1 MAQDTAS
8 TATGNLNGRA
18 LAGWLWAAMLGG
30 CHVAPPPPPGPVPLG
45 QVLAAVEAEN
55 KAFEDLYATGPAS
68 AQVLGAL
75 NGKLQSVGYFRRVP
89 TQPTTELLQ
98 SALRRLAA
106 QKGLAVKA
114 IDVQLPAER
123 PVPPSQKLAPGE
135 RWQPQ
140 LDDLRGVLQLRLDLV
155 GAPKDIAAYVD
166 SLPEQVD
173 RLVVVTEREAF
184 SNGAILKLE
193 AYFERQMPA
202 PEVQLNWPTLA
213 ERLRA
218 AGYAEGDPALQAAPE
233 YAKLKAQVELGQ
245 KRLPDVRRLVQISA
259 DFPRWLLRWQFFE
272 ERGRAE
278 TAVHGSQVM
287 GLK

>member
-1 MAQDTAS
+1 MAKDKARP
-8 TATGNLNGRA
+8 ATGTRYDRVLLGSVC
-18 LAGWLWAAMLGG
+18 AAILGS
-30 CHVAPPPPPGPVPLG
+30 CQVAPPPPPGPVPLA
-45 QVLAAVEAEN
+45 QVLAAVQSEN

-68 AQVLGAL
+68 AQALGAL

-89 TQPTTELLQ
+89 TQPATELLQ
-98 SALRRLAA
+98 SGLRRLAA
-106 QKGLAVKA
+106 QKGLVVKS
-114 IDVQLPAER
+114 IEVQAPAER

-140 LDDLRGVLQLRLDLV
+140 LDDLRGVLQLRMDLV
-155 GAPKDIAAYVD
+155 GAPKDIAAYID

-173 RLVVVTEREAF
+173 RLVVVTERETF

-193 AYFERQMPA
+193 AYFERQLPA
-202 PEVQLNWPTLA
+202 PEVQVSWPTLA
-213 ERLRA
+213 DRLRA
-218 AGYAEGDPALQAAPE
+218 AGYAEGDPAVQSAPE

>member
-1 MAQDTAS
+1 MGKAA
-8 TATGNLNGRA
+8 TATGNTTGTA
-18 LAGWLWAAMLGG
+18 IAGWLCAAILAG
-30 CHVAPPPPPGPVPLG
+30 CQVTPPPPPGPVPLA
-45 QVLAAVEAEN
+45 QVLAAVEREN
-55 KAFEDLYATGPAS
+55 KAFEDLHATGPAS
-68 AQVLGAL
+68 AQALGAL
-75 NGKLQSVGYFRRVP
+75 NGKLQSIGYFRRVP
-89 TQPTTELLQ
+89 AQPTTELLQ

-106 QKGLAVKA
+106 QKGLAIKS
-114 IDVQLPAER
+114 IDVQMPAER
-123 PVPPSQKLAPGE
+123 PVPPSQKLAPGQ
-135 RWQPQ
+135 RWEPQ
-140 LDDLRGVLQLRLDLV
+140 LDDLRGVLQLRVDLV
-155 GAPKDIAAYVD
+155 GAPKDIAAYID

-193 AYFERQMPA
+193 AYFERQLPA
-202 PEVQLNWPTLA
+202 PEVQLAWPTLA

-218 AGYAEGDPALQAAPE
+218 AGYADGDPAVLAAPE

-287 GLK
+287 DLK